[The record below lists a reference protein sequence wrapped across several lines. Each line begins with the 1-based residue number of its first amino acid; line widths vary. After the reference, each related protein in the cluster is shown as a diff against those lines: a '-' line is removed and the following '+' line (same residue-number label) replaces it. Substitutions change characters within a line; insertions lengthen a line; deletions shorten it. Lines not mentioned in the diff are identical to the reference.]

1 MLIRISLIIAI
12 IAALAVGVLN
22 FIKVKEKI
30 TTLIE
35 ERNDWR
41 EKFTRTDQ
49 ELTVTKNE
57 LEKTSKE
64 LEQTKETLVATTAA
78 KDRVE
83 AQLAQQT
90 QRANE
95 LTQRLTQTTSERDDA
110 RAQLGAYTG
119 TGFTPPQII
128 AFGRQIK
135 DAQDALEVVNEEK
148 KILAF
153 ELAKK
158 KAELAKI
165 LDPKYIVPLPPNL
178 KGTVLVAD
186 PKWDFVVL
194 DFGTDQNVLQDGEL
208 LVSRNGKLVAKLR
221 ISSVEKNRCIANV
234 IPGWRIG
241 DVMEG
246 DVVIAAHPAS

>member
-30 TTLIE
+30 TTLIS
-35 ERNDWR
+35 ERDEWQR
-41 EKFTRTDQ
+41 KYTETDA
-49 ELTVTKNE
+49 ELTLTKNE

-128 AFGRQIK
+128 AFGKQIK

-246 DVVIAAHPAS
+246 DVVMAAHPAS